1 MKLLIG
7 LSVLVISV
15 FFFPSVLPEAPT
27 GFDNKTNG
35 LVEDAM
41 LSADSAKIKTTDAL
55 AYRLALLCVS
65 NEVTR

>member
-7 LSVLVISV
+7 LSVLLVSA
-15 FFFPSVLPEAPT
+15 FFFTPALPEAPS

-35 LVEDAM
+35 LVDDAM
-41 LSADSAKIKTTDAL
+41 LSSDSAKIKTADAL

-65 NEVTR
+65 MR